1 MKIGNL
7 LSKIIIIK
15 IIQDQDQDQ
24 NLKIHIL

>member
-15 IIQDQDQDQ
+15 IFQDQDQDQ
-24 NLKIHIL
+24 NLKIHKL